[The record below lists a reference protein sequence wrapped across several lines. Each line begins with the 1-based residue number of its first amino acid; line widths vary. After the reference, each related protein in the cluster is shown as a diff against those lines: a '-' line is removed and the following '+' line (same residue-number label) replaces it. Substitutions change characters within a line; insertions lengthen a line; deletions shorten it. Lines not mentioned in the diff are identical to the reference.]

1 MRAEAYQQVDN
12 RLAEEPVYEM
22 KSGAEMIIECL
33 KREGVDVIFG
43 YPGGAVIPIYD
54 ALYDS
59 GLKHVLSRHEQG
71 AIHAADGYARSTG
84 KVGVVIGTSGPGATN
99 LVTGI
104 TNAYMDSIPLVVLT
118 GQVPTS
124 YIGTDAFQEAD
135 ITGITMPITK
145 HNYLVQRTQDLP
157 KILKEAFYIAR
168 SGRPG
173 PVLID
178 IPKDISYDVA
188 PFYYPESVSIPSYQP
203 TIEPNP
209 SQVMK
214 VAKTIEQAKRPLIL
228 AGGGVISSGAET
240 ELLQFVEKMQIPVT
254 TTLMGLGGF
263 PASHP
268 LWLGMPGMHGTVTA
282 NRAIQN
288 ADLLIS
294 LGARFDD
301 RVTGKIE
308 RFAPKAKI
316 VHVDIDPA
324 EVGKIIPT
332 QLPLVGDIKHVLVQL
347 MKKTSPGDTI
357 EWIEQLQQ
365 WKKEK
370 PLRYKDSKD
379 GIKAQYVIEQLSNYT
394 KGDAIISTD
403 VGQHQMWTAQYYKFE
418 KARTLLTSGGL
429 GTMGFGLPAAVG
441 AQVGHPDQKV
451 VCISGDGSI
460 QMNIQELATIV
471 QQKLPLKIIILNNS
485 YLGMVRQWQQIFHDC
500 RYSCTFMTGPDFV
513 KLAEAYG
520 MLGIRAVK
528 KEEVTEVLE
537 QGMKHN
543 GPVIMEFMVEEEE
556 NVFPFVPPGASLDE
570 MIEGE

>member
-1 MRAEAYQQVDN
+1 MRAEAYSQLEKQV
-12 RLAEEPVYEM
+12 EEPVYEM

-33 KREGVDVIFG
+33 KREDVDVIFG

-54 ALYDS
+54 AIYDS

-84 KVGVVIGTSGPGATN
+84 NVGVVIGTSGPGATN

-104 TNAYMDSIPLVVLT
+104 TNAFMDSIPLVVIT
-118 GQVPTS
+118 GQVSRS

-145 HNYLVQRTQDLP
+145 HNYLVQVTEELP
-157 KILKEAFYIAR
+157 RILKEAFYIAR

-173 PVLID
+173 PVLVD
-178 IPKDISYDVA
+178 IPKDVSYEVTE
-188 PFYYPESVSIPSYQP
+188 FRYPESISIPSYQP
-203 TIEPNP
+203 TVDPNP
-209 SQVMK
+209 SQVIK
-214 VAKTIEQAKRPLIL
+214 VAKTIEQAKRPLIM
-228 AGGGVISSGAET
+228 AGGGIISSDAQE
-240 ELLQFVEKMQIPVT
+240 ELLLFAEKMNIPVT
-254 TTLMGLGGF
+254 TTLMALGGF

-282 NRAIQN
+282 NKAIQN

-301 RVTGKIE
+301 RVTGDVT
-308 RFAPKAKI
+308 RFAPLAKI

-324 EVGKIIPT
+324 EVGKIVST
-332 QLPLVGDIKHVLVQL
+332 HMPLVGDVKQVLKELIKKSTPGQTVEWMNQIQQL
-347 MKKTSPGDTI
+347 K
-357 EWIEQLQQ
+357 E
-365 WKKEK
+365 EK
-370 PLRYKDSKD
+370 PLRYKDSEN
-379 GIKAQYVIEQLSNYT
+379 GIKPQFVIEKISEYR
-394 KGDAIISTD
+394 KEDVIISTD
-403 VGQHQMWTAQYYKFE
+403 VGQHQMWTAQFYKFE

-429 GTMGFGLPAAVG
+429 GTMGFGLPAAMG
-441 AQVGHPDQKV
+441 AQVGNRNKKV
-451 VCISGDGSI
+451 ICISGDGSI

-471 QQKLPLKIIILNNS
+471 QQKLPLKIVILNNTF
-485 YLGMVRQWQQIFHDC
+485 LGMVRQWQEVFHDS
-500 RYSCTFMTGPDFV
+500 RYSSTPMTGPDFV

-520 MLGIRAVK
+520 MLGLRTERK
-528 KEEVTEVLE
+528 DEVNKILQ
-537 QGMKHN
+537 QGMEHD
-543 GPVIMEFMVEEEE
+543 GPVIMEFLVETEE

>member
-1 MRAEAYQQVDN
+1 MRAEAYNQLEKQV
-12 RLAEEPVYEM
+12 AEPVYEM

-54 ALYDS
+54 AIYDS

-84 KVGVVIGTSGPGATN
+84 NVGVVIGTSGPGATN

-104 TNAYMDSIPLVVLT
+104 TNAFMDSIPMVVIT
-118 GQVPTS
+118 GQVSRS

-145 HNYLVQRTQDLP
+145 HNYLVQVTEELP
-157 KILKEAFYIAR
+157 RILKEAFYIAR

-173 PVLID
+173 PVLVD
-178 IPKDISYDVA
+178 VPKDVSYEVA
-188 PFYYPESVSIPSYQP
+188 EFRYPESIMIPSYQP
-203 TIEPNP
+203 TIDPNP

-214 VAKTIEQAKRPLIL
+214 VVKTIEQAKKPLIM
-228 AGGGVISSGAET
+228 AGGGIISSGAQDQ
-240 ELLQFVEKMQIPVT
+240 LMLFAEKMQIPVT
-254 TTLMGLGGF
+254 TTLMSLGGF

-282 NRAIQN
+282 NKAIQN

-294 LGARFDD
+294 LGSRFDD
-301 RVTGKIE
+301 RVTGNIE
-308 RFAPKAKI
+308 RFAPNAKV

-324 EVGKIIPT
+324 EVGKIIAT
-332 QLPLVGDIKHVLVQL
+332 HMPLVGDVKQVLKELIK
-347 MKKTSPGDTI
+347 KSSPGDTV
-357 EWIEQLQQ
+357 EWVNHLHQL
-365 WKKEK
+365 KEEK
-370 PLRYKDSKD
+370 PLRYKDSEKE
-379 GIKAQYVIEQLSNYT
+379 IKPQFVIQRISDYT
-394 KGDAIISTD
+394 QDDVIISTD

-418 KARTLLTSGGL
+418 KPRTFLTSGGL
-429 GTMGFGLPAAVG
+429 GTMGFGLPAAMG
-441 AQVGHPDQKV
+441 AQVGNRDKKV

-471 QQKLPLKIIILNNS
+471 QQKLPLKIVILNNS
-485 YLGMVRQWQQIFHDC
+485 FLGMVRQWQEVFHDC
-500 RYSCTFMTGPDFV
+500 RYSCTPMTGPDFV

-520 MLGIRAVK
+520 MLGLRTARK
-528 KEEVTEVLE
+528 DEVNSILQ
-537 QGMKHN
+537 QGMEHD
-543 GPVIMEFMVEEEE
+543 GPVIMEFIVEEEE